1 MWIDL
6 LLVAE
11 LATAVVFIAKGE
23 LANRSDLGRDFG
35 QGRAFYVI
43 GVAAFCVFLST
54 GIVRFAS

>member
-6 LLVAE
+6 LLLVE
-11 LATAVVFIAKGE
+11 LVIAILFIAKGE

-35 QGRAFYVI
+35 RGRAFYVI

-54 GIVRFAS
+54 GLVRLAS